1 LFLKIFAKIPTFD
14 FMAIAE
20 EYIRL
25 IFGLKI
31 KQIRTE
37 KDLSLFGLSKLSG
50 LSKSYLNEI
59 EKGKKYPKT
68 DKIIKLAETFDVPY
82 DRLVSLQLDK
92 NLAPIG
98 EILQSGILDE
108 IPLELF
114 GIQQSDLIDII
125 ANAPSK
131 VNAFISTIIEI
142 AQHYNMSREG
152 FYLASLRSYQEAQ
165 NNYFKDFEDA
175 AVRFANSYQLDLS
188 GKIQASELEEIL
200 REEYGYTINTE
211 GIPHHEELDNLRSVF
226 VPTTKTLLLSD
237 RVDEAQKTFIY
248 AKELGYQY
256 LEIKERPYT
265 FSWIRYDNFEEV
277 LHNFYASYF
286 AGALII
292 PRNHVKEQLKELF
305 STKQFSEKVFHKI
318 MKLYNASPES
328 FYQRLTNILPKDFG
342 MQNVFFLRFTHKKG
356 IEKFNLVKELHI
368 THQQQPHANEVN
380 EHYCRRW
387 MAIKT
392 LQRTANDDLGY
403 SFDIQISDYKDTD
416 QQYLVFTSATKDPFR
431 KDYYRSIGIGFLISA
446 ALEKKISFV
455 NDANIPKVQVGVTCE
470 SCSIMDCEVRKA
482 PPKRLL
488 AKEKY
493 KRTSRL
499 VADIVKEYS

>member
-1 LFLKIFAKIPTFD
+1 
-14 FMAIAE
+14 MAIAE

-37 KDLSLFGLSKLSG
+37 KDLSLFGLSKLCG

-68 DKIIKLAETFDVPY
+68 DKIIKLAETLDVPY
-82 DRLVSLQLDK
+82 DSLVSLKLDK

-131 VNAFISTIIEI
+131 VNAFISTVIEI

-152 FYLASLRSYQEAQ
+152 FYLASLRSYQEAH
-165 NNYFKDFEDA
+165 NNFFKDFEDKA
-175 AVRFANSYQLDLS
+175 IKFANSYQLNLD
-188 GKIQASELEEIL
+188 GKITSVELEEIL
-200 REEYGYTINTE
+200 KEEYGYTINNE
-211 GIPHHEELDNLRSVF
+211 GIPEEDELDNLRSVF
-226 VPTTKTLLLSD
+226 VPSTKTLLLSN

-292 PRNHVKEQLKELF
+292 PRNHLKKHLKELF
-305 STKQFSEKVFHKI
+305 VLNKFSEKALHKV

-342 MQNVFFLRFTHKKG
+342 MQNVFFLRFTHKLG
-356 IEKFNLVKELHI
+356 VEKFNLVKELHI

-392 LQRTANDDLGY
+392 LQRTANNDLEY
-403 SFDIQISDYKDTD
+403 AFDIQISDYTDTD

-431 KDYYRSIGIGFLISA
+431 KNYYRSIGIGFLISS
-446 ALEKKISFV
+446 ALEKKIGFV
-455 NDANIPKVQVGVTCE
+455 KDAKIPKEQVGVTCE
-470 SCSIMDCEVRKA
+470 SCSIMDCEVRVA

-488 AKEKY
+488 AKK
-493 KRTSRL
+493 KHKKTAAL
-499 VADIVKEYS
+499 VQEIVKKYS

>member
-1 LFLKIFAKIPTFD
+1 
-14 FMAIAE
+14 MAIAE

-37 KDLSLFGLSKLSG
+37 RDLSLFGLSKLSG

-68 DKIIKLAETFDVPY
+68 DKIIKLAETFEVPY
-82 DRLVSLQLDK
+82 DQLVSLKLDK

-152 FYLASLRSYQEAQ
+152 FYLASLRSYQEAH
-165 NNYFKDFEDA
+165 NNFFKDLEDDA
-175 AVRFANSYQLDLS
+175 LKCANTYQLDLN
-188 GKIQASELEEIL
+188 GKVSSAELEEIL
-200 REEYGYTINTE
+200 IEEYGYTINAA
-211 GIPHHEELDNLRSVF
+211 GIPKHEELDNLRSVF

-237 RVDEAQKTFIY
+237 RVDEAQKTFIF

-256 LEIKERPYT
+256 LKITDRPYT
-265 FSWIRYDNFEEV
+265 FSWIKYNHFEEV

-286 AGALII
+286 AGVLIL
-292 PRNHVKEQLKELF
+292 PRTHVKESLKKLF
-305 STKQFSEKVFHKI
+305 ETKRFSEKAFHKI
-318 MKLYNASPES
+318 MHLYNASPES

-356 IEKFNLVKELHI
+356 MEKFNLVKELHI
-368 THQQQPHANEVN
+368 THQQQPHANEIN

-392 LQRTANDDLGY
+392 LQRTANEDLDY
-403 SFDIQISDYKDTD
+403 AFNIQISDYADTD

-431 KDYYRSIGIGFLISA
+431 NDYYRSIGIGFLISP
-446 ALEKKISFV
+446 ALEKKIGFV
-455 NDANIPKVQVGVTCE
+455 NDAKIPKVKVGVTCE
-470 SCSIMDCEVRKA
+470 SCSLVDCEVRKA

-493 KRTSRL
+493 KRTSAL
-499 VADIVKEYS
+499 VEDIVKKYS